1 MTTLREEAPMK
12 SSMRGTCSGLARL
25 VVFLGVL
32 AATSCAIN
40 PVSGEREFVMVSEA
54 QEIEMGRQGTA
65 EVIAV
70 IGRVPDAGLQ
80 TYVNQIGQG
89 MARRSERPELAW
101 EFHVLDDASVNAFA
115 MPGGFIFVTRGLLT
129 HMTNEAQLASVL
141 GHEIAHVTA
150 RHSVQQMSRQ
160 QAASLALGLGS
171 VFSETVAEY
180 GQLASLGLGL
190 LFLSY
195 SRSHETQADQLGF
208 HYALDRGY
216 DTREMGQVFEMFRR
230 NAQMAG
236 VGRLPEWQ
244 SSHPDPGNRIQDVQ
258 RMVAASAED
267 FSAKRVGEDEFLG
280 HLDGMAFGEDPRAG
294 FFRGGLFLHPD
305 LEFQLAFPDGWARQN
320 AADAVTAISPD
331 RDAVI
336 QLRGA
341 EGSAAEAAR
350 RFRDQDGLQ
359 AGAPS
364 SGTIHGSRAV
374 TTEFTA
380 QGGQNESIRGIVT
393 FIEFGGATW
402 GILAYSVGERFSSY
416 RTTFIRSHDS
426 FERLTDPAALA
437 AQPLR
442 MRIDRAPRAMSL
454 QQFNSEMPSSIP
466 LAELAL
472 INGLDETAQL
482 RAGQPVKRVTGTVM
496 SREP

>member
-1 MTTLREEAPMK
+1 MR
-12 SSMRGTCSGLARL
+12 SSMRGICSGVTRL

-32 AATSCAIN
+32 GATSCAIN

-54 QEIEMGRQGTA
+54 QEIAMGQQGSA
-65 EVIAV
+65 EVIAA
-70 IGRVPDAGLQ
+70 IGRVPDASLQ
-80 TYVNQIGQG
+80 TYVNEIGQG

-115 MPGGFIFVTRGLLT
+115 MPGGYIFVTRGLLT

-171 VFSETVAEY
+171 VFSETIADY
-180 GQLASLGLGL
+180 GQLASVGLGL

-195 SRSHETQADQLGF
+195 SRSHENQADQLGF

-216 DTREMGQVFEMFRR
+216 DTREMGDVFEMFRR

-236 VGRLPEWQ
+236 AGRLPEWQ
-244 SSHPDPGNRIQDVQ
+244 SSHPDPGNRIQEVQ
-258 RMVAASAED
+258 QMVAASPED
-267 FSAKRVGEDEFLG
+267 FSTKRVGEDEFLG
-280 HLDGMAFGEDPRAG
+280 HLDGMAFGEDPRLG

-305 LEFQLAFPDGWARQN
+305 LEFQLAFPDGWAKQN

-393 FIEFGGATW
+393 FIEFEGATW
-402 GILAYSVGERFSSY
+402 GILAYSVGDRFSSY
-416 RTTFIRSHDS
+416 VSTFTRSHGS

-442 MRIDRAPRAMSL
+442 MTVVRVPRAMSL

-472 INGLDETAQL
+472 INGLDENAQL
-482 RAGQPVKRVTGTVM
+482 QAGQSIKRVTGTVM
-496 SREP
+496 ARAP